1 MSLSVFYYCICA
13 FLCIA
18 VAISTYLCIICR
30 HFCCPMSLFQGHVA
44 GWNFSQNRASLMF
57 EELGKGGSHR

>member
-13 FLCIA
+13 FLCR
-18 VAISTYLCIICR
+18 SHNFNLSLCCL
-30 HFCCPMSLFQGHVA
+30 SLFQGQVA

-57 EELGKGGSHR
+57 QELGKGGSHR